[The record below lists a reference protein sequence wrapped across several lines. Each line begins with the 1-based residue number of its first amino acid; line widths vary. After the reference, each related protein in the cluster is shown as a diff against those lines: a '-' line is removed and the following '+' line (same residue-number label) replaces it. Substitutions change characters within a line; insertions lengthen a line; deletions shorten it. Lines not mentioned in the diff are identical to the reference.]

1 MIVSLARRTG
11 RQDDKEHF
19 MIRLDNISKQHGHQ
33 ILFIDASMGIQ
44 KGEKVGLVGPNGAG
58 KTTPDASSAPQVA
71 ASRVNGNLFAS
82 VSEQLLNSALRLS
95 RRKNDRTMSASETRV
110 RRSEEFSAP
119 ARDIFHDVLV
129 DQHVV
134 GHAGK
139 PAGAAIRRVDVIIR
153 VGRDPAPA
161 AD

>member
-1 MIVSLARRTG
+1 MTEPALRLEGLTRRFGGVTAVDNVSVS
-11 RQDDKEHF
+11 
-19 MIRLDNISKQHGHQ
+19 IP
-33 ILFIDASMGIQ
+33 
-44 KGEKVGLVGPNGAG
+44 KGEIVGLVGPNGAG